1 MDEPRELIMA
11 DFISAEAADED
22 IRGAVQAL
30 SVVAGPLIV
39 LLQHQRDTIQELSER
54 IADLESRTNRE
65 AGS

>member
-1 MDEPRELIMA
+1 MA